1 MKNLF
6 TVVETEEEFL
16 REIAK
21 NYYKLDT
28 PILVKQFSLETDKVH
43 GKEVKH
49 FKKAA
54 F

>member
-6 TVVETEEEFL
+6 TVVEAEEEFL

-28 PILVKQFSLETDKVH
+28 HIKTYLSFITIIRRIQISFL
-43 GKEVKH
+43 
-49 FKKAA
+49 
-54 F
+54 